1 MNWPESRRNRE
12 IVRAVV
18 YFVAATISVQTGP
31 RGSIGVNHIVNALDD
46 VIVTEEVTSATP
58 FWAVL
63 AIGLAGRIAADFG
76 ARVVRLAD
84 GDDPLA
90 SAGIDAASARA
101 AHYHALR
108 AFLCHG
114 KENGVGSTGE
124 YAAAASGQHRIHV
137 RLRYAGDAD
146 RLDRSAET
154 RPEAARVKDVLFVE
168 EVAGS
173 GDTHGP
179 ASEFTI
185 AARAGLLDIV
195 GRSDARPLM
204 LGGHQISYSTGLS
217 GFLAVVSLLHDD
229 ALDRAEI
236 SALGTALW
244 INWKSLAAAAQGRPI
259 PRRSAESGKWRT
271 VPCADGHVALVYF
284 DRDWPQI
291 GKMMG
296 DPAMLALSAERG
308 WAVPDKLAALER
320 GLEGWALRHTRK
332 QIAGASKSFGLAF
345 GPVWTPTDLLDDPQY
360 RARGFF
366 GDADGET
373 GSAVRPRLPVIAA
386 AQGQSGGAA
395 RRHRAASTG
404 GPLAGIRVID
414 LGILTAG
421 ASTSAIL
428 ADLGADVIK
437 VESPTY
443 LDPFRGT
450 PGTSRKDGWWNNS
463 DAFKSTNRNKRG
475 ICLDLKSAR
484 GRDLFLQLAGQSD
497 VVIENFR
504 RGVMKR
510 LGIGYDALRAAN
522 GGIIL
527 ASVSSQGENGPD
539 ADSISFGSTLE
550 ATSGLAAL
558 TAYEDSVPLVTGME
572 LNYPD
577 QVGSVFASAAIV
589 AALRATARSG
599 AGVHLDI
606 SQRELA
612 TFLLAEEVIVS
623 GGAGRLGNSTP
634 EYLLQDTFATRDGW
648 VAISIRNEPELA
660 LVLAL
665 AAPAMTCSTDMD
677 IIAAKNALRAWM
689 SGQEGRNACML
700 LNQRGVAA
708 APVLDG
714 QDAWGYA
721 QRAATGGVR
730 PLARSPS
737 GDIVKGFPL
746 HFPQSPIAVTCA
758 APDLGQH
765 TEAVLRDI
773 LGLSADE
780 IAELARGNVIGTRP
794 ASPNASRLD

>member
-1 MNWPESRRNRE
+1 MAPR
-12 IVRAVV
+12 
-18 YFVAATISVQTGP
+18 P
-31 RGSIGVNHIVNALDD
+31 RGTNAVNHIADALND
-46 VIVTEEVTSATP
+46 VIVTEEITSATP

-63 AIGLAGRIAADFG
+63 AIGLTGRIAADFG
-76 ARVVRLAD
+76 ARVIRLCD

-90 SAGIDAASARA
+90 NASIDSASARA
-101 AHYHALR
+101 AHLRALR

-114 KENGVGSTGE
+114 KESGVGSPRE
-124 YAAAASGQHRIHV
+124 FPAAAGDNQRRIHV
-137 RLRYAGDAD
+137 RLRYDGDAD
-146 RLDRSAET
+146 GLASAAP
-154 RPEAARVKDVLFVE
+154 RPQAMRRKDVVFME
-168 EVAGS
+168 QAAGN
-173 GDTHGP
+173 GDAHAP

-217 GFLAVVSLLHDD
+217 AFLSLAALLHADD
-229 ALDRAEI
+229 LDRADV

-259 PRRSAESGKWRT
+259 PRRSAEIGKWRT

-284 DRDWPQI
+284 DRDWPLL
-291 GKMMG
+291 GKMTG
-296 DPAMLALSAERG
+296 DPAMLALSVERA
-308 WAVPDKLAALER
+308 WTDPDKLAVLER
-320 GLEGWALRHTRK
+320 GLAEWALRHTRQ
-332 QIAGASKSFGLAF
+332 QIAAASKSFGLAL
-345 GPVWTPTDLLDDPQY
+345 GPVWTPAELLDDPQY
-360 RARGFF
+360 CARHFF
-366 GDADGET
+366 GESSGAT
-373 GSAVRPRLPVIAA
+373 GKGIRPRLPVIAA
-386 AQGQSGGAA
+386 ALGGSGGASQ
-395 RRHRAASTG
+395 RHGVASTG
-404 GPLAGIRVID
+404 RPLAGIRIID

-450 PGTSRKDGWWNNS
+450 PGTSRADGWWNNS

-475 ICLDLKSAR
+475 ICLDLKSPR
-484 GRDLFLQLAGQSD
+484 GRDLFLKLAGQSD

-504 RGVMKR
+504 RGVMHR

-527 ASVSSQGENGPD
+527 ASVSSQGESGPD
-539 ADSISFGSTLE
+539 ADNISFGSTLE

-558 TAYEDSVPLVTGME
+558 TAYEDGVPLVTGME

-577 QVGSVFASAAIV
+577 QVGSVFAAAAIV
-589 AALRATARSG
+589 AALRATACSG
-599 AGVHLDI
+599 IGVHLDI

-612 TFLLAEEVIVS
+612 TFLLTEEVSV
-623 GGAGRLGNSTP
+623 GGGDGRLGNASP

-648 VAISIRNEPELA
+648 AAVSIRNEQELMR
-660 LVLAL
+660 VLAL
-665 AAPAMTCSTDMD
+665 GAPNMAGANSVD
-677 IIAAKNALRAWM
+677 IMASKNALSTWM
-689 SGQEGRNACML
+689 SGEEARNACFL
-700 LNQRGVAA
+700 LNERGVAA
-708 APVLDG
+708 APVFNG

-721 QRAATGGVR
+721 QQTAAGVIR

-746 HFPQSPIAVTCA
+746 HFPQKPIVVNCA
-758 APDLGQH
+758 APNLGQH

-773 LGLSADE
+773 LGLQAEE